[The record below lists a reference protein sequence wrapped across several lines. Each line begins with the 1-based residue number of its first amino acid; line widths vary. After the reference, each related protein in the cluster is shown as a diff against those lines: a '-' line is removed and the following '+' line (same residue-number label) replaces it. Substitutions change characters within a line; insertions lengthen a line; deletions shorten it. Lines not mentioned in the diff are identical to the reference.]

1 MLARAHAAQENM
13 LETSAYDR
21 QNAWEQFFKNDWEKK
36 QFDRTM
42 NLYESNQKIEKD
54 KIKTLLEHLGT
65 KQNPEVEKA
74 TIAPQTV
81 ATMQKLWNRNPNTV
95 DLGELELPEFAVTP
109 AKKVAKPKV
118 TRRRTVKR
126 GGKK

>member
-1 MLARAHAAQENM
+1 MLAKAHAAQDNM
-13 LETSAYDR
+13 WETSAYDR
-21 QNAWEQFFKNDWEKK
+21 QNAFTQYFKNRWEKD

-81 ATMQKLWNRNPNTV
+81 AIMQKLWNRNPDTV
-95 DLGELELPEFAVTP
+95 DLGELELPEFAITP
-109 AKKVAKPKV
+109 TKKVAKPKV
-118 TRRRTVKR
+118 IKRRTAKR

>member
-1 MLARAHAAQENM
+1 
-13 LETSAYDR
+13 
-21 QNAWEQFFKNDWEKK
+21 
-36 QFDRTM
+36 M

-81 ATMQKLWNRNPNTV
+81 AIMQKLWNRNPDTI
-95 DLGELELPEFAVTP
+95 DLGELELPEFAITP

-118 TRRRTVKR
+118 TKRRTAKR